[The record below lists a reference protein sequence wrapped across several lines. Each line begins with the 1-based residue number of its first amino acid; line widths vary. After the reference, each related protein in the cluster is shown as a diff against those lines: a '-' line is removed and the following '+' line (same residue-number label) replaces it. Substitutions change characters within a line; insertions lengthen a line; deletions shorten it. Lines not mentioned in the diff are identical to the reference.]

1 MYSNLFISDIL
12 AVDLKKL
19 LCEGLF
25 LLGGGWHHSGLAQG
39 REDWG
44 MNAFWS
50 RGAIGVLE
58 EKEGDCSGSYTKTL
72 QLSEMK

>member
-25 LLGGGWHHSGLAQG
+25 LLGGG
-39 REDWG
+39 
-44 MNAFWS
+44 
-50 RGAIGVLE
+50 
-58 EKEGDCSGSYTKTL
+58 
-72 QLSEMK
+72 